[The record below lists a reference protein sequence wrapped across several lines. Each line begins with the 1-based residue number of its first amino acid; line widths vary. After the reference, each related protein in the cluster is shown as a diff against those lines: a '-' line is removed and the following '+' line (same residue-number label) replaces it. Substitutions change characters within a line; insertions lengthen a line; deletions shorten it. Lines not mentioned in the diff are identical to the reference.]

1 MAGPIDKEQA
11 FWNLAWAVVGD
22 EGLAGSRTGRSWRSA
37 LSSCEPDAPST
48 PRFTPP
54 EATAARDDIPLRTGP
69 LTTAPRLFLIKG
81 SDPSASAPATPT
93 GYVVRAGR
101 DVAVGARRALRGL
114 PDFQMG
120 LQQTEKGLCL
130 SGQPTALHAVPS
142 ARHEGA
148 GGKG

>member
-1 MAGPIDKEQA
+1 MAGPIDREQA
-11 FWNLAWAVVGD
+11 FWNLAWALVGEVED
-22 EGLAGSRTGRSWRSA
+22 LAGSRTGRSWRSA

-69 LTTAPRLFLIKG
+69 LTTAPRLFLIE
-81 SDPSASAPATPT
+81 DPSASAPATPT

-114 PDFQMG
+114 HALRTDSH
-120 LQQTEKGLCL
+120 KGLRL
-130 SGQPTALHAVPS
+130 SGQPTFPPAGPS
-142 ARHEGA
+142 ARQEGA
-148 GGKG
+148 GGK